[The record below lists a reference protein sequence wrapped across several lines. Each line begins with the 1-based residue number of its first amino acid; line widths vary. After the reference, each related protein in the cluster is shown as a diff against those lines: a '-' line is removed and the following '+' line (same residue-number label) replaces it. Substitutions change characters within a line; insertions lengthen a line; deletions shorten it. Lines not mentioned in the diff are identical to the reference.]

1 MKNHLDNTNAL
12 PALIRATEGVD
23 TLETNSLCCAA
34 AGIIAPIS
42 ATAEALIPHEKL
54 RGAALADATLNAQER
69 PLAQPAL
76 GYIADL
82 TVLMNINGVGRKMAE
97 RIHAAGF
104 RLTDS
109 NGVHT
114 ETQVDAQPICHIA
127 LKDLEYLQGG
137 TDRHAVVRS
146 GAVSKYKLPLYTRPP
161 CGAFNQSALNSDSDA
176 SVAAIQFALSAEEG
190 MTFLRIWN
198 EGEFDTI
205 REEWPEAPEEVFIGA
220 DPLHAREQRV

>member
-1 MKNHLDNTNAL
+1 MKNHQDNTNAL
-12 PALIRATEGVD
+12 PALLRTVNGGD
-23 TLETNSLCCAA
+23 TLETNSLCCEA
-34 AGIIAPIS
+34 AGLTAPSS
-42 ATAEALIPHEKL
+42 ATAEALVPHEKL

-69 PLAQPAL
+69 PLAQPAV
-76 GYIADL
+76 GYKAEFKE
-82 TVLMNINGVGRKMAE
+82 LMSIHGVGRRTAA

-109 NGVHT
+109 NGACN
-114 ETQVDAQPICHIA
+114 ETQVDAQPICHIG

-146 GAVSKYKLPLYTRPP
+146 GAVSKYKVPLYTRSS
-161 CGAFNQSALNSDSDA
+161 CGTASHSDNDA
-176 SVAAIQFALSAEEG
+176 SIAAIQFALSAEEG

-220 DPLHAREQRV
+220 DPLYVREQRV

>member
-1 MKNHLDNTNAL
+1 MKNHQDNNSTL
-12 PALIRATEGVD
+12 PALLRTASGGD
-23 TLETNSLCCAA
+23 TLETNSLCCVA
-34 AGIIAPIS
+34 AGIIAPLS

-69 PLAQPAL
+69 PLAQPAV
-76 GYIADL
+76 GYKAEL
-82 TVLMNINGVGRKMAE
+82 KALMSIHGVGRQTAG

-109 NGVHT
+109 NGVHN
-114 ETQVDAQPICHIA
+114 ETQVDAQPICHIG
-127 LKDLEYLQGG
+127 LKDLEYIQGG

-146 GAVSKYKLPLYTRPP
+146 GAVSKYKVPLYTRTP
-161 CGAFNQSALNSDSDA
+161 CGTASHSDNDA
-176 SVAAIQFALSAEEG
+176 SIAAIQFALSAEEG

-220 DPLHAREQRV
+220 DPLYVKEQRV

>member
-1 MKNHLDNTNAL
+1 MKNQQDNSSSL
-12 PALIRATEGVD
+12 PALLRTAGGVD

-34 AGIIAPIS
+34 AGIIAPSS

-76 GYIADL
+76 GYKAELKDL
-82 TVLMNINGVGRKMAE
+82 MYINGVGRRMAE
-97 RIHAAGF
+97 RIYAAGF

-109 NGVHT
+109 NGVRIET
-114 ETQVDAQPICHIA
+114 EVDVRPVCHIG

-137 TDRHAVVRS
+137 ADRHAVVRY
-146 GAVSKYKLPLYTRPP
+146 GAISKYKVPLYECPP
-161 CGAFNQSALNSDSDA
+161 CCAVNQSGSDA
-176 SVAAIQFALSAEEG
+176 SIAAIQFALSAEDG
-190 MTFLRIWN
+190 ITFLRIWN

-205 REEWPEAPEEVFIGA
+205 REEWPEAPEDVFIGA
-220 DPLHAREQRV
+220 DPMYGREQRA

>member
-1 MKNHLDNTNAL
+1 MKNHQDNNSTL
-12 PALIRATEGVD
+12 PALLRTASAGD
-23 TLETNSLCCAA
+23 TLETNSLCCVA
-34 AGIIAPIS
+34 AGIIAPLS
-42 ATAEALIPHEKL
+42 ATTEALVPHQKL

-69 PLAQPAL
+69 TLAQPAL
-76 GYIADL
+76 GYKAEL
-82 TVLMNINGVGRKMAE
+82 KELMSIHGVGRRTAA
-97 RIHAAGF
+97 RIHAAGL

-109 NGVHT
+109 NGAHN
-114 ETQVDAQPICHIA
+114 ETQVDAQPICHIG

-146 GAVSKYKLPLYTRPP
+146 GAVSKYKVPLYTRSP
-161 CGAFNQSALNSDSDA
+161 CDTANNSDNEA
-176 SVAAIQFALSAEEG
+176 SIAAIQFALSAEEG

-220 DPLHAREQRV
+220 DPLYVREQRV

>member
-1 MKNHLDNTNAL
+1 MKNQQDNFPSL
-12 PALIRATEGVD
+12 PALLCAADSVD

-34 AGIIAPIS
+34 AGIIAPSS

-69 PLAQPAL
+69 LPAQPAV
-76 GYIADL
+76 GYKAEL
-82 TVLMNINGVGRKMAE
+82 KALMSIHGVGRQTAG

-109 NGVHT
+109 NGVHN
-114 ETQVDAQPICHIA
+114 ETQVDAQPICHIG
-127 LKDLEYLQGG
+127 LKDLEYIQGG

-146 GAVSKYKLPLYTRPP
+146 GAVSKYKVPLYTRSP
-161 CGAFNQSALNSDSDA
+161 CGTA
-176 SVAAIQFALSAEEG
+176 SHADNEASIAAIQFALSAEEG

-198 EGEFDTI
+198 EGEFNTI

-220 DPLHAREQRV
+220 DPLYVREQRV

>member
-1 MKNHLDNTNAL
+1 MKNQQNGTSAL
-12 PALIRATEGVD
+12 SALLRAADSVD
-23 TLETNSLCCAA
+23 TPETNSLCCAA
-34 AGIIAPIS
+34 AGIIAPPS

-54 RGAALADATLNAQER
+54 RGAALSDATLIAPER

-76 GYIADL
+76 GYKSELKDL
-82 TVLMNINGVGRKMAE
+82 MYINGVGRRMAE
-97 RIHAAGF
+97 RIYAAGF

-109 NGVHT
+109 NGVSVET
-114 ETQVDAQPICHIA
+114 EVDVQPVCHIG

-137 TDRHAVVRS
+137 IDRHAVVRY
-146 GAVSKYKLPLYTRPP
+146 GAVSKYKVPLYTCPP
-161 CGAFNQSALNSDSDA
+161 CGEANQSGSDA
-176 SVAAIQFALSAEEG
+176 SVAAIQFALSAEDG

-220 DPLHAREQRV
+220 DPVYGREQ

>member
-1 MKNHLDNTNAL
+1 MKNQQDDFASLSAL
-12 PALIRATEGVD
+12 LRAADSVD
-23 TLETNSLCCAA
+23 TLGTNSLCCAA
-34 AGIIAPIS
+34 AGIIAPSS

-69 PLAQPAL
+69 PLAQPAV
-76 GYIADL
+76 GYKAEL
-82 TVLMNINGVGRKMAE
+82 EELMSIHGAGRRTAA

-109 NGVHT
+109 NGAHN
-114 ETQVDAQPICHIA
+114 ETQVDAQPICHIG

-137 TDRHAVVRS
+137 PDRHAVVRS
-146 GAVSKYKLPLYTRPP
+146 GAVSKYKVPLYTRSP
-161 CGAFNQSALNSDSDA
+161 CGTASHSDNDA
-176 SVAAIQFALSAEEG
+176 SIAAIQFALSAESG
-190 MTFLRIWN
+190 MTFLRVWN

-220 DPLHAREQRV
+220 DPRYVREQRV

>member
-1 MKNHLDNTNAL
+1 MKNHQDNTSAL
-12 PALIRATEGVD
+12 PALLRTANGGN

-34 AGIIAPIS
+34 AGIIVPPS

-69 PLAQPAL
+69 PLAQPAM
-76 GYIADL
+76 GYKAEL
-82 TVLMNINGVGRKMAE
+82 KELMSIHGVGRSTAG

-104 RLTDS
+104 RKTDS
-109 NGVHT
+109 NGVHN
-114 ETQVDAQPICHIA
+114 ETQVNAKPICHIG

-137 TDRHAVVRS
+137 ADRHAVVRY
-146 GAVSKYKLPLYTRPP
+146 GAVSKYKVPLYACPP
-161 CGAFNQSALNSDSDA
+161 CGAVNQSGSDA
-176 SVAAIQFALSAEEG
+176 SIAAIQFALSAEDG
-190 MTFLRIWN
+190 ITFLRIWN

>member
-1 MKNHLDNTNAL
+1 MKNHQDNTSAL
-12 PALIRATEGVD
+12 PALLRGDSGVN
-23 TLETNSLCCAA
+23 TLETNSLCCTA
-34 AGIIAPIS
+34 AGIIAPLS

-54 RGAALADATLNAQER
+54 RGAALAHATLNAQER
-69 PLAQPAL
+69 PLAQPAV
-76 GYIADL
+76 GYKAEL
-82 TVLMNINGVGRKMAE
+82 KELMSIHGVGRRTAG

-109 NGVHT
+109 NGAHN
-114 ETQVDAQPICHIA
+114 ETQVDAQPICHIG
-127 LKDLEYLQGG
+127 LEDLAYLQGG

-146 GAVSKYKLPLYTRPP
+146 GAASKYKAPLYTRSP
-161 CGAFNQSALNSDSDA
+161 CGTASHSDNDA

-220 DPLHAREQRV
+220 DPLYVREQWV